1 MILHGVVG
9 LVMVMAYQIRTKKTA
24 PVLILQGLHC
34 LPSEFPDGCDV
45 ASRPVDVP
53 NEHLPYEVFIIRWR
67 YLSPDNVDIFVKF
80 HCFAPIVYRYA
91 KIFIHQSNRLT

>member
-24 PVLILQGLHC
+24 PVLILQELHC
-34 LPSEFPDGCDV
+34 LPSELPDGCDV

-53 NEHLPYEVFIIRWR
+53 KEYLPYEVFIIRWR
-67 YLSPDNVDIFVKF
+67 YLCTNNSDVLVKLHQTLLTIIAPFQSP
-80 HCFAPIVYRYA
+80 
-91 KIFIHQSNRLT
+91 